1 MILDDIQRN
10 NFYFSGYY
18 IYMNYTYEVTIKM
31 KNIIYNYDIYKTWHI
46 ILIFSEIVLIKIR

>member
-18 IYMNYTYEVTIKM
+18 VYMNYTYEVTIKM
-31 KNIIYNYDIYKTWHI
+31 KSIIYNYDIYKT
-46 ILIFSEIVLIKIR
+46 